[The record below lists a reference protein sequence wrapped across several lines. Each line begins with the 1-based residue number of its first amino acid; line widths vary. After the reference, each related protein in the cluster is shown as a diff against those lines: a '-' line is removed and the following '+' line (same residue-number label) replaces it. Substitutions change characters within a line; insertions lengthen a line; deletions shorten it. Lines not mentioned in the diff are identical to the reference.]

1 MTDIPQ
7 PTGPGAKD
15 VLEMLEAQG
24 LPSNGLDLPDHWVR
38 LGEYG
43 FATWPA
49 KAEPYH
55 VDDLLR
61 EATEELQDDATLIAI
76 DGHGVIS
83 WALHVLQRR
92 GALVHL
98 AQAGIGGPYRDDR
111 DTWSAVTQLWDD
123 AAQTAAI
130 ADIVPEGYGTLVVMD
145 SDLALPR
152 WAFVDLGA
160 DWDSIHWRAGAVDLQ
175 RVEAIVDRKVS
186 AGAKRG

>member
-1 MTDIPQ
+1 MTEDQQ
-7 PTGPGAKD
+7 PVRASTEE
-15 VLEMLEAQG
+15 VLEMLEAEG
-24 LPSNGLDLPDHWVR
+24 LPAPDLDLPDHWVR

-49 KAEPYH
+49 QAEPYH

-83 WALHVLQRR
+83 WALHVLQRC
-92 GALVHL
+92 GSLVHL
-98 AQAGIGGPYRDDR
+98 AQAGIGGLYRNDR
-111 DTWSAVTQLWDD
+111 ENWSAVTQLWDD

-130 ADIVPEGYGTLVVMD
+130 ADIVPDGYGTLVVMD

-160 DWDSIHWRAGAVDLQ
+160 DWDSIHWRAGAVDLE

-186 AGAKRG
+186 AAAKRG